1 MPAPEIYQTQTDS
14 IIERQKIFEQTKAQI
29 AQTAWQ
35 KMVDYNPTGAGT
47 WGGTLEWSCPDENVF
62 IYSSGNGELQLDGTN
77 YSGLDPLKKRIFH
90 KWLPQFSKRFIYRYN
105 EEYNI

>member
-1 MPAPEIYQTQTDS
+1 MPAPQIYQTQTDS

-47 WGGTLEWSCPDENVF
+47 WGGTLEWGCPDGNSF
-62 IYSSGNGELQLDGTN
+62 IYSSGNGELQLDGNN
-77 YSGLDPLKKRIFH
+77 YSTLDASKKRIFH
-90 KWLPQFSKRFIYRYN
+90 RWLPQFTKQFVIRYN
-105 EEYNI
+105 LELNI